1 MENNYN
7 INFISTYK
15 QFEDTEDSNICYKL
29 QLLQAFNINDYN
41 DNEDLL
47 QKKMENIYKIL
58 RENKYLKEIFL
69 LLEKKHPQLKF
80 INYNVKNLENFIYLQ
95 ILFSYDYFYIFHRE
109 LCYFS
114 LNKDYNFKDIKNHI
128 I

>member
-7 INFISTYK
+7 TNFISTYK
-15 QFEDTEDSNICYKL
+15 QFEDIEDSNICYKL
-29 QLLQAFNINDYN
+29 QLLQAFNINNY
-41 DNEDLL
+41 NEDIL
-47 QKKMENIYKIL
+47 QKKMENIYNIL
-58 RENKYLKEIFL
+58 RDNKYLKEIFL

-80 INYNVKNLENFIYLQ
+80 INYNIKNLENFIYLL

>member
-15 QFEDTEDSNICYKL
+15 QFEDNEDSNICYKL

-109 LCYFS
+109 LCYFL
-114 LNKDYNFKDIKNHI
+114 LNKDYNFKNIKNHI

>member
-7 INFISTYK
+7 TNFISTYK
-15 QFEDTEDSNICYKL
+15 QFEDIEASNICYKL
-29 QLLQAFNINDYN
+29 QLLQAFNINHY
-41 DNEDLL
+41 NEDDL
-47 QKKMENIYKIL
+47 QKKMENIYNIL
-58 RENKYLKEIFL
+58 RDNKYLKEIFL

-80 INYNVKNLENFIYLQ
+80 INYNIKNLENFIYLQ

-114 LNKDYNFKDIKNHI
+114 LNKDYNFKDIRNHI